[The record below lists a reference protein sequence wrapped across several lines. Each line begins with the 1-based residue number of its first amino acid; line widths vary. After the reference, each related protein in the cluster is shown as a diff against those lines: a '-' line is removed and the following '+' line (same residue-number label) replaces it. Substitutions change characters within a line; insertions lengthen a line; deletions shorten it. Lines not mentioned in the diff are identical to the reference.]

1 MNRYQ
6 KVITCIIRLISVA
19 LLFYSMSVTL
29 AAMMLSAQLW
39 KLSLMATG
47 PTVVVGLLL
56 FVMAIPISKL
66 ITLGIRDD

>member
-29 AAMMLSAQLW
+29 VAMMMSAQLW
-39 KLSLMATG
+39 KLSLLPTG
-47 PTVVVGLLL
+47 PTVVVRLLL